1 MNGQHKKSV
10 PPSIVKCQISI
21 EGNENLL
28 LQVRKQYH
36 KLTSSSILINS
47 ICQESE
53 KHFGFFNKRAGIF
66 TKNIKHLLDIL
77 INVNG
82 KFTRISSGQFWKPS

>member
-1 MNGQHKKSV
+1 MDGQHKKSV
-10 PPSIVKCQISI
+10 PPSIVKCQILV

-36 KLTSSSILINS
+36 KLTSSSILIKS

-53 KHFGFFNKRAGIF
+53 KHFGFFNKTTGIF
-66 TKNIKHLLDIL
+66 NKNIEHLSDI
-77 INVNG
+77 
-82 KFTRISSGQFWKPS
+82 